1 MSLNPDK
8 RALKRH
14 HLIYYLR
21 VIDRSTQEQLGHLVD
36 ITPDGIMLIVE
47 KPLPVDVDYQLQIA
61 LPQEINGKEWL
72 DLDARAIWCRPD
84 VNPSLF
90 GMGFQISEVTP
101 EDTRRIMKTIQE
113 FGFQD

>member
-8 RALKRH
+8 RVLKRR
-14 HLIYYLR
+14 HLIYYLS
-21 VIDRSTQEQLGHLVD
+21 VIDRTTQELIGHLVD

-47 KPLPVDVDYQLQIA
+47 KPLPVDVDYLLQIL
-61 LPQEINGKEWL
+61 LPQEINGQESL
-72 DLDARAIWCRPD
+72 DLDARAVWCRPD
-84 VNPSLF
+84 VNPSLY

-101 EDTRRIMKTIQE
+101 EDIRLIMKTIQD

>member
-8 RALKRH
+8 RILKRR

-21 VIDRSTQEQLGHLVD
+21 VVDRTTQELIGHLVD
-36 ITPDGIMLIVE
+36 ITPDGIMLIGE
-47 KPLPVDVDYQLQIA
+47 KPLPVDVDYQLQII
-61 LPQEINGKEWL
+61 LPQEINGKESL

-84 VNPSLF
+84 VNPSLY
-90 GMGFQISEVTP
+90 GMGFQMSEVTS
-101 EDTRRIMKTIQE
+101 EDTRLIMKTIQD